1 MTEFGYRSTAL
12 DVVKGID
19 LSGKHAIVTGCY
31 AGIGIETVRALAAA
45 GATVTMAC
53 RDGDKAAAV
62 AAELDAQ
69 SGVGDVE
76 SGVLDLGSVAA
87 VKRFAASYLA
97 NHDKLDILINN
108 GAVMA
113 CPQDKT
119 SDGFEMQFGVNHIG
133 HFVLFNELLPLLKAA
148 GSARVVCLSSTG
160 HFISPVMFEDIH
172 FERRDY
178 DPWASYGQSKT
189 ACALLA
195 VGIQARYAKDGI
207 EGFAVHPGGIMTTL
221 QRHMSEEDIQS
232 RGWVDE
238 QGNVNERFK
247 TVEQGASTS
256 VYAATSPELTGKGGC
271 YLEDCGIAEVVQAR
285 PEMPKGVMAYALDKA
300 AAEKLWTLSEEMVA
314 SVSG

>member
-12 DVVKGID
+12 EVVKGID

-69 SGVGDVE
+69 TGAGSVD
-76 SGVLDLGSVAA
+76 SAVLDLGSVAA
-87 VKRFAASYLA
+87 VKHFVASYMA
-97 NHDKLDILINN
+97 NHDKLDILVNN

-113 CPQDKT
+113 CPQAKT

-172 FERRDY
+172 FEQRDY

-271 YLEDCGIAEVVQAR
+271 YLEDCAIAEVVQAR
-285 PEMPKGVMAYALDKA
+285 PEMPKGVMAYALDQA
-300 AAEKLWTLSEEMVA
+300 AADKLWTLSEEMVA
-314 SVSG
+314 SVSS